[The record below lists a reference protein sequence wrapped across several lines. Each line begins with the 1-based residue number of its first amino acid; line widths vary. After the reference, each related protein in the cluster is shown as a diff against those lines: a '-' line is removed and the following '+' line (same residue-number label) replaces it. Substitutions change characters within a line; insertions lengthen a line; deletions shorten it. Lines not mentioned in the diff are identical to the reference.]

1 LLLSWGVALQKPVRL
16 AVQARQTLQMLA
28 ILVQR
33 LGDDC
38 TMHGIPPPLNLGKAR
53 AARLRKA
60 LARAGTLYLVKQS
73 LAKPR

>member
-1 LLLSWGVALQKPVRL
+1 
-16 AVQARQTLQMLA
+16 MLA